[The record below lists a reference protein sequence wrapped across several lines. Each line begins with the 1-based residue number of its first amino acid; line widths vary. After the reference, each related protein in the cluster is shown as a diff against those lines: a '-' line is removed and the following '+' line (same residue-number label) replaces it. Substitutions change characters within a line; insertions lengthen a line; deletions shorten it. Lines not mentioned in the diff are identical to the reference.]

1 MRKQKTKR
9 KEKYEI
15 EMKRK
20 EKYENETKRKDKFRK
35 RKKRK
40 NRCEIITKTCETKAK
55 LIPFRFVSL

>member
-1 MRKQKTKR
+1 MRKQKTKQ

-15 EMKRK
+15 EKKRK

-40 NRCEIITKTCETKAK
+40 NRCEIITRII
-55 LIPFRFVSL
+55 IPLSYRVHRNRR